1 MKFLKTK
8 NISKF
13 SVSDNAYI
21 QYPSGRIVIDSTNS
35 LRVPKGTT
43 AEQPQSSLRTGGMI
57 RYNTSSGAG
66 ANPAATAI
74 GLEMYHDGAWRTV
87 RLKGP
92 STITKQT
99 LGPGNNSET
108 KFGPMTFVPASA
120 DNIIVLVENV
130 IQISTTNFTLVTN
143 PIGYASGTYI
153 NFLSSVPTGKEIT
166 VYYGFDQ

>member
-35 LRVPKGTT
+35 IQLPKGTT
-43 AEQPQSSLRTGGMI
+43 AQQPQAGLLTNGMV
-57 RYNTSSGAG
+57 RYNVSAGTG
-66 ANPAATAI
+66 ANPASTTA
-74 GLEMYHDGAWRTV
+74 GLEIYHDGAWRTV
-87 RLKGP
+87 RLKGA

-99 LGPGNNSET
+99 LGPGNAVET
-108 KFGPMTFVPASA
+108 RFGPLTFIPASA

-130 IQISTTNFTLVTN
+130 IQISVSNFTIVTN
-143 PIGYASGTYI
+143 PSGYPTGTYL
-153 NFLSSVPTGKEIT
+153 NFLSAVPFGKEVT

>member
-21 QYPSGRIVIDSTNS
+21 QYPSGRVVIDSTNS
-35 LRVPKGTT
+35 IRPPKGTT
-43 AEQPQSSLRTGGMI
+43 AQRPESAVLSNGML

-66 ANPAATAI
+66 ANPASTSI
-74 GLEMYHDGAWRTV
+74 GLEVYHDGVWKPV
-87 RLKGP
+87 RLKGS

-99 LGPGNNSET
+99 LGPGDAVET
-108 KFGPMTFVPASA
+108 KFGPLTYVPASA

-130 IQISTTNFTLVTN
+130 IQISTTNFVLETN
-143 PIGYASGTYI
+143 PISYPSGTYLS
-153 NFLSSVPTGKEIT
+153 FLSAVPFGKEIT

>member
-35 LRVPKGTT
+35 VQLPKGTT
-43 AEQPQSSLRTGGMI
+43 AQQPQTSLLTNGMV
-57 RYNTSSGAG
+57 RYNTSSGTG
-66 ANPAATAI
+66 LNPASTSV
-74 GLEMYHDGAWRTV
+74 GLEVYHDGVWRTV
-87 RLKGP
+87 RLRGP

-99 LGPGNNSET
+99 LGPGDSAET
-108 KFGPMTFVPASA
+108 KFGPLTFVPAGA

-130 IQISTTNFTLVTN
+130 IQISTSNFTIVTN
-143 PIGYASGTYI
+143 PSGYPTGTYL
-153 NFLSSVPTGKEIT
+153 NFLSAVPFGKEVT

>member
-13 SVSDNAYI
+13 SPSDNAYI
-21 QYPSGRIVIDSTNS
+21 QYPSGRIVIDSNNS
-35 LRVPKGTT
+35 MRVPKGTT
-43 AEQPQSSLRTGGMI
+43 AQQPQASLLTSGML

-66 ANPAATAI
+66 ANPASTSI
-74 GLEMYHDGAWRTV
+74 GLEIYHDGAWRTV
-87 RLKGP
+87 RFKGP

-99 LGPGNNSET
+99 LGPGNATET
-108 KFGPMTFVPASA
+108 KFGPLTFIPASA

-130 IQISTTNFTLVTN
+130 IQISTTNFTIVTN
-143 PIGYASGTYI
+143 PVGYPSGTYL
-153 NFLSSVPTGKEIT
+153 NFLSAVPLGKEIT

>member
-35 LRVPKGTT
+35 LKVPKGTT
-43 AEQPQSSLRTGGMI
+43 AQQPQSSLATGGMI

-66 ANPAATAI
+66 SNPVSTSI
-74 GLEMYHDGAWRTV
+74 GLEMYHDGAWRSV
-87 RLKGP
+87 RLQGA

-108 KFGPMTFVPASA
+108 KFGPLTFVPASA
-120 DNIIVLVENV
+120 DNILVLVENV
-130 IQISTTNFTLVTN
+130 FQISTSNFTLVTN
-143 PIGYASGTYI
+143 PVGYPSGTYI

>member
-21 QYPSGRIVIDSTNS
+21 QYPSGRIVVDSANS
-35 LRVPKGTT
+35 IRLPKGTT
-43 AEQPQSSLRTGGMI
+43 SQRPESAVLSNGML

-66 ANPAATAI
+66 ANPATTAI
-74 GLEMYHDGAWRTV
+74 GLEIYHDGVWKPL

-99 LGPGNNSET
+99 LGPGNATET
-108 KFGPMTFVPASA
+108 KFGPLTFVPASA

-143 PIGYASGTYI
+143 PMGYPTGTYL
-153 NFLSSVPTGKEIT
+153 NFLSAVPFGKEVT